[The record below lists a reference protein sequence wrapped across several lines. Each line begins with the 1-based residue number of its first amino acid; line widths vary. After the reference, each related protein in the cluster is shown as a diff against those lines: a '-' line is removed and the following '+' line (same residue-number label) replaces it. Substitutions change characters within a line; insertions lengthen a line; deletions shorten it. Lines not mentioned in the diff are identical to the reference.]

1 MKRMKQFYAVVMA
14 GVLVLSATGC
24 GGSKTGD
31 GTTTPV
37 ASGENAASTKN
48 KTESSMVA
56 GGVKTE
62 IRIWTKGS
70 GPDEGIQKL
79 IEAFNESQEEVQ
91 VTYEY
96 YGENYT
102 SVVQMAISGDSAPDI
117 LECSG
122 GITVQTLA
130 KQGSLVPVEDCVT
143 DVVQENYNQS
153 AFTPE
158 EFYLNGELYSVPV
171 RVSAYRLLY
180 NKDLFEKAGLN
191 PEAPPQT
198 LEEMREYAQKITEAG
213 GGETY
218 GFGLPLG
225 VAQIWERV
233 IDPISYATS
242 DVQRYG
248 WNNVTKSYDFGAN
261 KKYFEFYVDLMRDGS
276 LFPGYLTLGIDTLR
290 ANFAAGTIGMYI
302 DGTWMPG
309 SYATQIDT
317 KCNWDAAPIPVF
329 AEDRADKYWA
339 EGGVNWVV
347 TNGKNVEAAKKF
359 YTFWLENQTIANTYM
374 PVPRNDARAN
384 DLDALGVEDLNL
396 QGVEYSFKTDDLD
409 IPKFEPHKFIS
420 LEGDDRNTVFTNLFA
435 KAAEGTDISAA
446 LDVAVE
452 DLNKRYTQ
460 GLKDAVAEGNIAEES
475 IK

>member
-1 MKRMKQFYAVVMA
+1 MKKVKQIAACALA
-14 GVLVLSATGC
+14 GSMVLSAVGC
-24 GGSKTGD
+24 GGTSSS
-31 GTTTPV
+31 GTETK
-37 ASGENAASTKN
+37 AGSSAAAESGET
-48 KTESSMVA
+48 
-56 GGVKTE
+56 TE
-62 IRIWTKGS
+62 IRIWTKAS
-70 GPDEGIQKL
+70 GPDQGIQKL
-79 IEAFNESQEEVQ
+79 IEAFNESQDEVH
-91 VTYEY
+91 VSYEY
-96 YGENYT
+96 YGENYA

-130 KQGSLVPVEDCVT
+130 KQGKLAPIEDCLT
-143 DVVQENYNQS
+143 DEIKENYNPS

-158 EFYLNGELYSVPV
+158 EFYLDGKQYSVPV

-180 NKDLFEKAGLN
+180 NKDLFEKAGLD
-191 PEAPPQT
+191 PAAPPKT
-198 LEEMREYAQKITEAG
+198 LEEMREYAKKITEAG
-213 GGETY
+213 GGEAY

-233 IDPISYATS
+233 IDPISYGTS

-248 WNNVTKSYDFGAN
+248 WNVGTKSYDFGAN
-261 KKYFEFYVDLMRDGS
+261 KRYFEYYTDLMKDGS

-302 DGTWMPG
+302 DGNWMPG
-309 SYATQIDT
+309 SYATQMDT
-317 KCNWDAAPIPVF
+317 KCNWDAAPLPVF
-329 AEDRADKYWA
+329 EGDKADKYWA

-359 YTFWLENQTIANTYM
+359 YTFWLSNQTIANKYM
-374 PVPRNDARAN
+374 PVPRNDNRAN
-384 DLDALGVEDLNL
+384 ELEALGIEDLNL

-420 LEGDDRNTVFTNLFA
+420 LEGDDRNAVFTNLFA
-435 KAAEGTDISAA
+435 KAAEGADISAS
-446 LDVAVE
+446 LDEAIE

-460 GLKDAVAEGNIAEES
+460 GLEDAVSGGSIAESS

>member
-1 MKRMKQFYAVVMA
+1 MKNLKRITILAMA
-14 GVLVLSATGC
+14 GAMAFTTAGC
-24 GGSKTGD
+24 GSTSSNSTKSGSEA
-31 GTTTPV
+31 GTAGSSAGSSA
-37 ASGENAASTKN
+37 ASGET
-48 KTESSMVA
+48 
-56 GGVKTE
+56 TE

-79 IEAFNESQEEVQ
+79 IESFNESQSEVHA
-91 VTYEY
+91 TYEY
-96 YGENYT
+96 YGENYS

-130 KQGSLVPVEDCVT
+130 KQGQIIPVDDCIT
-143 DVVQENYNQS
+143 DEIKENYNPS

-191 PEAPPQT
+191 PEEPPKT
-198 LEEMREYAQKITEAG
+198 LEEMREYAKKITEAG
-213 GGETY
+213 GGEAY

-233 IDPISYATS
+233 IDPILYATS

-248 WNNVTKSYDFGAN
+248 WNNATKSYDFGSN
-261 KKYFEFYVDLMRDGS
+261 KDYFNFYVDMMKDGS

-309 SYATQIDT
+309 SYATQMDA
-317 KCNWDAAPIPVF
+317 KCNWDSAPLPVF
-329 AEDRADKYWA
+329 ESDTADKYWA

-347 TNGKNVEAAKKF
+347 GNGT
-359 YTFWLENQTIANTYM
+359 YWLSNQTIANQYM
-374 PVPRNDARAN
+374 PVPRNDNRAN
-384 DLDALGVEDLNL
+384 DLDSLGIEDLNL

-435 KAAEGTDISAA
+435 KAAEGADISAD
-446 LDVAVE
+446 LDAAVE
-452 DLNKRYTQ
+452 DLNQRYTL
-460 GLKDAVAEGNIAEES
+460 GLEDAIASGSIDES
-475 IK
+475 SVK

>member
-1 MKRMKQFYAVVMA
+1 MKNLKRLTALALA
-14 GVLVLSATGC
+14 GTMVLAAAGC
-24 GGSKTGD
+24 GKSDSASTSGAGANQAAGKTEGSS
-31 GTTTPV
+31 
-37 ASGENAASTKN
+37 ASGET
-48 KTESSMVA
+48 
-56 GGVKTE
+56 TE
-62 IRIWTKGS
+62 IKIWTKGS

-79 IEAFNESQEEVQ
+79 IESFNESQSEVHA
-91 VTYEY
+91 TYEY
-96 YGENYT
+96 YGENYA

-130 KQGSLVPVEDCVT
+130 KQGQLASVEDCIT
-143 DVVQENYNQS
+143 DEVKENYNPS

-158 EFYLNGELYSVPV
+158 EFYLDGALYSVPV

-180 NKDLFEKAGLN
+180 NKDLFEKAGLDPN
-191 PEAPPQT
+191 TPPKT
-198 LEEMREYAQKITEAG
+198 LEEMREYAKKITEAG
-213 GGETY
+213 GGEAY

-233 IDPISYATS
+233 IDPVLYATG

-248 WNNVTKSYDFGAN
+248 WNNGTKAYDFDSN
-261 KKYFEFYVDLMRDGS
+261 KKYFNYYVDLMKDGS

-309 SYATQIDT
+309 SYATQMDT
-317 KCNWDAAPIPVF
+317 KCSWDSAPIPVF
-329 AEDRADKYWA
+329 EGDTADKYWA

-359 YTFWLENQTIANTYM
+359 YTYWLSNQTIANKYM
-374 PVPRNDARAN
+374 PVPRNDNRAN
-384 DLDALGVEDLNL
+384 DLDSLGIEDLNL

-435 KAAEGTDISAA
+435 KAAEGEDVSAA
-446 LDVAVE
+446 LDAATL

-460 GLKDAVAEGNIAEES
+460 GLKDAIAEGSIAES
-475 IK
+475 SVK

>member
-1 MKRMKQFYAVVMA
+1 MKNLKRITILAMA
-14 GVLVLSATGC
+14 GAMAFTTAGC
-24 GGSKTGD
+24 GSTSSNSTKSGSEA
-31 GTTTPV
+31 GTAGSSAGSSA
-37 ASGENAASTKN
+37 ASGET
-48 KTESSMVA
+48 
-56 GGVKTE
+56 TE

-79 IEAFNESQEEVQ
+79 IESFNESQSEVHA
-91 VTYEY
+91 TYEY
-96 YGENYT
+96 YGENYS

-130 KQGSLVPVEDCVT
+130 KQGQIVPVDDCIT
-143 DVVQENYNQS
+143 DEIKENYNPS

-191 PEAPPQT
+191 PEEPTKT
-198 LEEMREYAQKITEAG
+198 LEEMREYAKKITEAG
-213 GGETY
+213 GGEAY

-233 IDPISYATS
+233 IDPILYATS

-248 WNNVTKSYDFGAN
+248 WNNATKSYDFGSN
-261 KKYFEFYVDLMRDGS
+261 KDYFNFYVDMMKDGS

-309 SYATQIDT
+309 SYATQMDA
-317 KCNWDAAPIPVF
+317 KCNWDSAPLPVF
-329 AEDRADKYWA
+329 ESDTADKYWA

-347 TNGKNVEAAKKF
+347 GNGKNVEAAKKF
-359 YTFWLENQTIANTYM
+359 YTYWLSNQTIANQYM
-374 PVPRNDARAN
+374 PVPRNDNRAN
-384 DLDALGVEDLNL
+384 DLDSLGIEDLNL

-435 KAAEGTDISAA
+435 KAAEGADISAD
-446 LDVAVE
+446 LDAAVE
-452 DLNKRYTQ
+452 DLNQRYTL
-460 GLKDAVAEGNIAEES
+460 GLEDAIASGSIDES
-475 IK
+475 SVK

>member
-1 MKRMKQFYAVVMA
+1 MKNLKRITILAMA
-14 GVLVLSATGC
+14 GAMAFTTAGC
-24 GGSKTGD
+24 GSTSSNSTKSGSEA
-31 GTTTPV
+31 GTAGSSAGSSA
-37 ASGENAASTKN
+37 ASGET
-48 KTESSMVA
+48 
-56 GGVKTE
+56 TE

-79 IEAFNESQEEVQ
+79 IESFNESQSEVHA
-91 VTYEY
+91 TYEY
-96 YGENYT
+96 YGENYS

-130 KQGSLVPVEDCVT
+130 KQGQIVPVDDCIT
-143 DVVQENYNQS
+143 DEIKENYNPS

-191 PEAPPQT
+191 PEEPPKT
-198 LEEMREYAQKITEAG
+198 LEEMREYAKKITEAG
-213 GGETY
+213 GGEAY

-233 IDPISYATS
+233 IDPILYATS

-248 WNNVTKSYDFGAN
+248 WNNATKSYDFGSN
-261 KKYFEFYVDLMRDGS
+261 KDYFNFYVDMMKDGS

-309 SYATQIDT
+309 SYATQMDA
-317 KCNWDAAPIPVF
+317 KCNWDSAPLPVF
-329 AEDRADKYWA
+329 ESDTADKYWA

-347 TNGKNVEAAKKF
+347 GNGKNGEAAKKF
-359 YTFWLENQTIANTYM
+359 YTYWLSNQTIANQYM
-374 PVPRNDARAN
+374 PVPRNDNRAN
-384 DLDALGVEDLNL
+384 DLDSLGIEDLNL

-435 KAAEGTDISAA
+435 KAAEGADISAD
-446 LDVAVE
+446 LDAAVE
-452 DLNKRYTQ
+452 DLNQRYTL
-460 GLKDAVAEGNIAEES
+460 GLEDAIASGSIDES
-475 IK
+475 SVK